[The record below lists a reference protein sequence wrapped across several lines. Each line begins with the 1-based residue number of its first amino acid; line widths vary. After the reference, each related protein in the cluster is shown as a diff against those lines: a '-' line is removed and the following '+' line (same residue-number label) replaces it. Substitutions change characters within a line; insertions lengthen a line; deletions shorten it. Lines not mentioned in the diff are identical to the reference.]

1 VLILPLALFQLPQAI
16 SGSTTIMWDPSG
28 RILTQTSADAS
39 RPDSTP
45 KAKQYRHVGSE
56 LLTVFSDQFA
66 PFDFALNLEGIDV
79 HSHAGALILRLP
91 IAQSKAPLQN
101 QGRSRG
107 STLEEVQRCLAD
119 LRTSAGKALLFLHSI
134 QVGKCAFPLTLCKCN
149 LIQTL

>member
-1 VLILPLALFQLPQAI
+1 
-16 SGSTTIMWDPSG
+16 MWDPSG

-66 PFDFALNLEGIDV
+66 PFDFALNLEDLDIHGHV
-79 HSHAGALILRLP
+79 GALILRLP
-91 IAQSKAPLQN
+91 FAQSRASAQN
-101 QGRSRG
+101 QGSIHG

-119 LRTSAGKALLFLHSI
+119 LKGTAGKALLFLHSVE
-134 QVGKCAFPLTLCKCN
+134 VGRSRKTCVDPSLSDLCPPF
-149 LIQTL
+149 IE